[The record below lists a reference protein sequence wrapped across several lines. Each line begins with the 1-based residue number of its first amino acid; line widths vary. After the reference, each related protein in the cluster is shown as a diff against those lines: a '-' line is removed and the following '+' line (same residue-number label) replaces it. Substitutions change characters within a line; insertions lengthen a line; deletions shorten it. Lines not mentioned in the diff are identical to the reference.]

1 MKKILKFTA
10 LLTAAVLTLLAL
22 ASCSAP
28 TGNVAKKGTATIV
41 IEGADDYQ
49 TYSVDLSE
57 LTERDEGAYTLI
69 KHVSEKENSTLYYSV
84 SAGGGYGAYIIS
96 IGSLYPDASCEYI
109 SVYTSCEK
117 DFAVPTEYMPT
128 VSTVDY
134 NGKTLTYS
142 GVGIS
147 RMTIEDGTIVLFRI
161 EKF

>member
-69 KHVSEKENSTLYYSV
+69 KHVSEKENSTLY
-84 SAGGGYGAYIIS
+84 
-96 IGSLYPDASCEYI
+96 
-109 SVYTSCEK
+109 
-117 DFAVPTEYMPT
+117 
-128 VSTVDY
+128 
-134 NGKTLTYS
+134 
-142 GVGIS
+142 
-147 RMTIEDGTIVLFRI
+147 
-161 EKF
+161 